1 MNISWLSKT
10 ESIPIRCKQI
20 VFGYIYIH
28 MHDIICIYGVYM
40 IIYVYYTSS
49 HRHCSS
55 WFCYKFFI
63 VRKSSTKFKL
73 PSIALLLGSIP
84 FWKGS
89 FSKTNSIKMFPFWL
103 FFTQAQLAVKAKNM
117 AWIYDV
123 SKGEPPGSCLLS
135 CWVVLSD
142 LEKPPPKVEN
152 SRARKTGLV
161 KGWSISNI

>member
-73 PSIALLLGSIP
+73 PSITLLLGSIP

-89 FSKTNSIKMFPFWL
+89 VSKTNSIKMFPFWL

-123 SKGEPPGSCLLS
+123 SKGPAAV
-135 CWVVLSD
+135 CWVVESCFPTSKNPLQRF
-142 LEKPPPKVEN
+142 N
-152 SRARKTGLV
+152 SRAPENRFSKGL
-161 KGWSISNI
+161 INI